1 MLSEKKI
8 LDLVERA
15 YAAGCF
21 LEVVKMIRAKSTLVM
36 IEKVI
41 EKAKEKQENDFDFD
55 WNDMFGGD

>member
-1 MLSEKKI
+1 MMSEQKL

-21 LEVVKMIRAKSTLVM
+21 TEVVKMIKAKSSLVM

-41 EKAKEKQENDFDFD
+41 EKAKEKQEAEFGFD
-55 WNDMFGGD
+55 WDNLFGAD